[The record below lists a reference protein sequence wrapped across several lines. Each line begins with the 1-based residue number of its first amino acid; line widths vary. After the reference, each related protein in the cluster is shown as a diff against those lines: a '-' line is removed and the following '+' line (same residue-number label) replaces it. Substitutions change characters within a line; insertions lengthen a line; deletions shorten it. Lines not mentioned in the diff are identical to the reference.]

1 MTPGLFSYASAAIK
15 VRTMRAA
22 AGDNGGR
29 ADQFLGV
36 KTRLQRDLWDF
47 CVESGATEGAMEGSE
62 GLKEV

>member
-1 MTPGLFSYASAAIK
+1 
-15 VRTMRAA
+15 MRAA